1 MPREDDEED
10 DAEEDDDA
18 KGQSS
23 ESVDNGMMFCEEVL
37 SSLKMT

>member
-1 MPREDDEED
+1 MPRENDEED

-18 KGQSS
+18 TGQCS
-23 ESVDNGMMFCEEVL
+23 ESVDNGIMFCEEVL